1 MRVFIQ
7 GNATP
12 IDLTQKDYLASGGE
26 GSVYVKGKKAFKVY
40 HDPSKMIPQ
49 GKFHELSAIQDPN
62 VIRPQELLM
71 EPKGGVVGY
80 TMPFIDGGYPLC
92 QLFPKSFRDREG
104 IQPGTIADLVTKM
117 QRSIYNVHQS
127 GVLIVDLN
135 EMNFLTTKKFDNV
148 YFIDADSYQTAHFPA
163 TAIMDS
169 IRDWT
174 VHGGRWSDLSD
185 WYSFAILSFQLFTGI
200 HPFRGK
206 YHGPKAEFKT
216 KLATDADDDTF
227 AITRR
232 RMLANISIMHPE
244 VGVPPSA
251 YPLSVIPAA
260 YRKWYEDLFVNGRRL
275 PPPGKVIVTVTT
287 FVNPTTVTIVGNQS
301 IDFTNLFAGW
311 KPLGNVSAFYPS
323 TVIGAP
329 PVIGTDAGVYLDKQV
344 IPVPMHHAHACGF
357 SPKVGRAVV
366 GVVRDG
372 KLWLSNIT
380 DRANVPFDLAVKEA
394 SSYDGRIYI
403 RTEDQIHEII
413 LTDIGSGV
421 IASSKVV
428 TNVMPLATRLFSG
441 VAIQS
446 MLGAT
451 YASLFV
457 DTGKSHQIRIP
468 QLDKHRVIDAQ
479 YDHGVLMVVAE
490 HKGKYC
496 RMVFRFDHDGTYDI
510 RLVPDI
516 AAGYVTNFVTL
527 DSGVVVCLDED
538 ERLELFSKVRGSA
551 GMKVVDDKALSSDM
565 TLGKY
570 AGSPIVFHGKDIFK
584 LKMK

>member
-1 MRVFIQ
+1 MKVYIQ
-7 GNATP
+7 GSATP
-12 IDLTQKDYLASGGE
+12 IDLTQKDYLAQGGE
-26 GSVYVKGKKAFKVY
+26 GVVYVKGKKAFKVY

-49 GKFHELSAIQDPN
+49 GKFHELASIQDPN

-71 EPKGGVVGY
+71 DASNKVIGY

-117 QRSIYNVHQS
+117 QRSIDNVHRS
-127 GVLIVDLN
+127 NVLIVDLN

-174 VHGGRWSDLSD
+174 VHGGQWSELSD

-206 YHGPKAEFKT
+206 YHGPKTEFKA

-232 RMLANISIMHPE
+232 RMLGNISIMHPE

-251 YPLSVIPAA
+251 YPLSIIPQA

-275 PPPGKVIVTVTT
+275 PPPGKVVVTVTT
-287 FVNPTTVTIVGNQS
+287 FVAPSTVTIVGTH
-301 IDFTNLFAGW
+301 IAFTDLLVGW
-311 KPLGNVSAFYPS
+311 KPMGNITNFYPS
-323 TVIGAP
+323 TIMGAH
-329 PVIGTDAGVYLDKQV
+329 PVIGTDAGVYLDKQI
-344 IPVPMHHAHACGF
+344 IPVPMHHAQVCGF
-357 SPKVGRAVV
+357 SSKVGRAVV
-366 GVVRDG
+366 GTVMDG

-394 SSYDGRIYI
+394 ASYDGRIYV
-403 RTEDQIHEII
+403 RTEDQIHEVV
-413 LTDIGSGV
+413 LTDIGSNV
-421 IASSKVV
+421 IASSKAV
-428 TNVMPLATRLFSG
+428 TNVMPLATQLFSG

-446 MLGAT
+446 MLGST

-468 QLDKHRVIDAQ
+468 QLDKHRVIDAK
-479 YDHGVLMVVAE
+479 YDHDVLMVVAE

-496 RMVFRFDHDGTYDI
+496 RMVFRFDYDGTYDI
-510 RLVPDI
+510 RLVSDI
-516 AAGYVTNFVTL
+516 AAGYVPNFVTL

-538 ERLELFSKVRGSA
+538 DRLELFAKAKGSSS
-551 GMKVVDDKALSSDM
+551 MKVVDDKALSGDM
-565 TLGKY
+565 ILGKY
-570 AGSPIVFHGKDIFK
+570 DGSPIVFHGKGVFN

>member
-1 MRVFIQ
+1 MKVFVQ
-7 GNATP
+7 GSATP
-12 IDLTQKDYLASGGE
+12 IDLTQKDYLAQGGE
-26 GSVYVKGKKAFKVY
+26 GCVYVKGKKAFKVY
-40 HDPSKMIPQ
+40 HDPAKMIPQ
-49 GKFHELSAIQDPN
+49 GKFHELAAIQDPV

-71 EPKGGVVGY
+71 DDKNGVIGY
-80 TMPFIDGGYPLC
+80 TMPFIKDGYPLC

-104 IQPGTIADLVTKM
+104 VQPGTIADLVTKM
-117 QRSIYNVHQS
+117 QRSIDNVHKS

-135 EMNFLTTKKFDNV
+135 EMNFLTTKKFDEV
-148 YFIDADSYQTAHFPA
+148 YFIDADSYQTNHFPA

-174 VHGGRWSDLSD
+174 VHGGQWSELSD

-206 YHGPKAEFKT
+206 YHGPKVEFKT

-232 RMLANISIMHPE
+232 RMLGNISIMHPE

-260 YRKWYEDLFVNGRRL
+260 YRKWYEDLFINGRRL

-287 FVNPTTVTIVGNQS
+287 FVTPTTVTIVGTH
-301 IDFTNLFAGW
+301 IDFTDLFAGW
-311 KPLGNVSAFYPS
+311 KPGGNVSEFFPS
-323 TVIGAP
+323 TVMGAH
-329 PVIGTDAGVYLDKQV
+329 PVIGTDVGVYLDKQI
-344 IPVPMHHAHACGF
+344 IPVPMHHAQVCGF
-357 SPKVGRAVV
+357 STKVGRAVI
-366 GVVRDG
+366 GMILDG
-372 KLWLSNIT
+372 KLCLINIT

-394 SSYDGRIYI
+394 AAYDGRIYV
-403 RTEDQIHEII
+403 RTEDQIREVI
-413 LTDIGSGV
+413 LTDIGSNV
-421 IASSKVV
+421 IASSKAV
-428 TNVMPLATRLFSG
+428 TNVMPLATQLFSG

-446 MLGAT
+446 MLGAI

-468 QLDKHRVIDAQ
+468 QLDKHRIIDAK
-479 YDHGVLMVVAE
+479 YDHGVMMVVSE

-496 RMVFRFDHDGTYDI
+496 RMVFRFDHDGTYDV
-510 RLVPDI
+510 RVVADI
-516 AAGYVTNFVTL
+516 AAGYVINFVTL
-527 DSGVVVCLDED
+527 DSGVGVCLDEE

-551 GMKVVDDKALSSDM
+551 GMKVVDDKALSADM
-565 TLGKY
+565 TLGKF